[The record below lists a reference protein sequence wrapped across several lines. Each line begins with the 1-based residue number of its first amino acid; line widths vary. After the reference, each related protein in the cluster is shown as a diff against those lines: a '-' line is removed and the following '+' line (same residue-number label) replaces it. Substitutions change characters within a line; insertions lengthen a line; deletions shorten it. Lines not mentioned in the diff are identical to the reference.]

1 MSIRFREMLVLCCL
15 MVFIVFVST
24 RDNYIDVSMEDIK
37 SAVSEAA
44 DFSGME
50 EFGNSQLKKDFGINA
65 NDYEGVI
72 YYGHQSVMDCE
83 KVLIIKLSDSS
94 QGKDLAKSVKEIRT
108 ADMDMFRSYAPDQ
121 YKLLDE
127 CVIEQ
132 KGNYFIYVV
141 SDNARAVEKA
151 FTGCITG

>member
-1 MSIRFREMLVLCCL
+1 MLVLCCL